1 MIGIISGAGPL
12 AGLDV
17 AKKLIEET
25 VASRD
30 QEHLPVLLFSLPAH
44 IPDRVDFLMGKSS
57 ANPGYAIGQLFL
69 QSEKAGATVA
79 AIACNTAHAN
89 PIFGEVYNCLEAE
102 NSQLQILHLIE
113 VTVEHLDTNYS
124 KGKVGVLSTI
134 GTRRQSLYKD
144 PLIQAGFEVLEPS
157 DKTQERVNDV
167 IFHTEFGIK
176 AQSSPVTE
184 KATTTLMEAM
194 EELVQNGAEVIILGC
209 TELPL
214 AITSKHIGSTPIVD
228 PNRVLARKLIEI
240 YAPDKLKA

>member
-25 VASRD
+25 VASCD

-44 IPDRVDFLMGKSS
+44 IPDRVNFLLGKSD
-57 ANPGYAIGQLFL
+57 ANPGHAIGQLFL

-89 PIFGEVYNCLEAE
+89 PIFEEVYKSLKAE
-102 NSQLQILHLIE
+102 NSKLKILHLIE
-113 VTVEHLDTNYS
+113 ITVEHLITNYP
-124 KGKVGVLSTI
+124 GVKVGVLSTI
-134 GTRRQSLYKD
+134 GTRKQSLYKD
-144 PLIQAGFEVLEPS
+144 PLIKKGFKVIEPL
-157 DKTQERVNDV
+157 DVTQERINEV
-167 IFHTEFGIK
+167 IFNTEFGIK
-176 AQSSPVTE
+176 AQSSPITE
-184 KATTTLMEAM
+184 KATSILLEAM
-194 EELVQNGAEVIILGC
+194 EELVQNGAEVLILGC

-214 AITSKHIGSTPIVD
+214 AITSKHLGNIPIVD

-240 YAPDKLKA
+240 YAPDKVKV